1 MSIVLFDGAGHKNLQ
16 PLTFT
21 RPVAHLRVGILT
33 IQEKW
38 NKYLSQEVGIRT
50 KDYLNEKFE
59 GQDGEAEL
67 GINAGLL
74 PTQDLAETILDL
86 KKDQILM
93 KNGEVLAIKPL
104 PSSGANMQKILKGS
118 LLLEYDMDVEI
129 VRRPWDIF
137 KLNGEEIAK
146 DFAVLTH
153 ERESQ
158 PLHESNTLIG
168 EEEDIF
174 IEEGAEV
181 FAAIFNTTEGLIYI
195 GKDAVIM
202 EGAMIRGGLALCN
215 HATIKMGAKIYG
227 PTTIGPHCKVGGEV
241 GNSVII
247 GYSNKGHDGYL
258 GNSVI
263 GEWCNLGADTNT
275 SNLKNNYSEV
285 RVWSYNEEEAIPSG
299 QQFCGLIMGDHSK
312 SSINTMFNTGTV
324 VGVCA
329 NVFDGGFP
337 PKHVPSFSW
346 GGKDSIEKFKLEKAY
361 EVAERVMS
369 RRSIEF
375 TDADKEILKHI
386 SEL

>member
-21 RPVAHLRVGILT
+21 RPVAYLRIGILT

-38 NKYLSQEVGIRT
+38 NKYLNQECSVRT
-50 KDYLNEKFE
+50 KDYLTQKFNGLDTE
-59 GQDGEAEL
+59 SEL

-74 PTQDLAETILDL
+74 PTPDLAETILDL
-86 KKDQILM
+86 KNNQILM

-104 PSSGANMQKILKGS
+104 PSSDANMEKILKGS
-118 LLLEYDMDVEI
+118 LLLEYDLEVEI

-137 KLNGEEIAK
+137 KLNGSELEK
-146 DFAVLTH
+146 DFSILTN
-153 ERESQ
+153 ERESE

-168 EEEDIF
+168 DEEDVF
-174 IEEGAEV
+174 IEEGAV
-181 FAAIFNTTEGLIYI
+181 VHAAILNTLEGPIYI
-195 GKDAVIM
+195 GKDAEIM
-202 EGAMIRGGLALCN
+202 EGAMIRGSFALCDN
-215 HATIKMGAKIYG
+215 ATVKMGAKIYG
-227 PTTIGPHCKVGGEV
+227 PTTIGPHSKVGGEV
-241 GNSVII
+241 GNSVIQ
-247 GYSNKGHDGYL
+247 GFSNKGHDGYV

-299 QQFCGLIMGDHSK
+299 EQFCGLIMGDHSK

-346 GGKDSIEKFKLEKAY
+346 GGKDAIEKFKLEKAY

-369 RRSIEF
+369 RRKIEF
-375 TDADKEILKHI
+375 TSEDKAILKHI

>member
-33 IQEKW
+33 IEEKW
-38 NKYLSQEVGIRT
+38 NIYLSQEVGVRT

-59 GQDGEAEL
+59 GQNGEVDL

-74 PTQDLAETILDL
+74 PTQDLAETILAL
-86 KKDQILM
+86 KKEQILM
-93 KNGEVLAIKPL
+93 KNGEVLAINPL
-104 PSSGANMQKILKGS
+104 PSSDANMQKILKGS
-118 LLLEYDMDVEI
+118 LLLEYDEEIEI

-137 KLNGEEIAK
+137 KLNGEELAK
-146 DFAVLTH
+146 DFAVLTN

-168 EEEDIF
+168 EEEDVF

-181 FAAIFNTTEGLIYI
+181 FAAILNSTEGPIYI

-202 EGAMIRGGLALCN
+202 EGVMIRGGLALCD

-227 PTTIGPHCKVGGEV
+227 PTTIGPHSKVGGEV

-263 GEWCNLGADTNT
+263 GEWCILGADTNT

-285 RVWSYNEEEAIPSG
+285 RVWSYNEQEAIASG

-369 RRSIEF
+369 RRSIDF
-375 TDADKEILKHI
+375 TEADKEILKVI
-386 SEL
+386 SEM

>member
-1 MSIVLFDGAGHKNLQ
+1 MSTVLFDGAGHKNLQ

-38 NKYLSQEVGIRT
+38 DMYLSQETGIRT
-50 KDYLNEKFE
+50 KDYLNAKFE
-59 GQDGEAEL
+59 GQDGEVDL

-74 PTQDLAETILDL
+74 PTEDLAETILAL

-93 KNGEVLAIKPL
+93 KNGEVLAINPL
-104 PSSGANMQKILKGS
+104 PSADANMQKILKGS
-118 LLLEYDMDVEI
+118 LLLEYDMDVDI

-146 DFAVLTH
+146 DFAILTH

-174 IEEGAEV
+174 IEEGAEI
-181 FAAIFNTTEGLIYI
+181 FAAILNTAEGPIYI
-195 GKDAVIM
+195 GKDAVVM
-202 EGAMIRGGLALCN
+202 EGAMIRGGLALCD

-227 PTTIGPHCKVGGEV
+227 PTTIGPHSKVGGEV

-275 SNLKNNYSEV
+275 SNLKNNYGEV
-285 RVWSYNEEEAIPSG
+285 RVWSYNEQEAIPTG
-299 QQFCGLIMGDHSK
+299 EQFCGLIMGDHSK

-324 VGVCA
+324 VGVCS
-329 NVFDGGFP
+329 NVFDVGSP

-346 GGKDSIEKFKLEKAY
+346 AGQSKIEIFKLEKAY

-369 RRSIEF
+369 RRSIDF
-375 TDADKEILKHI
+375 TDVDKDILKVI

>member
-38 NKYLSQEVGIRT
+38 NNYLSQDVGVRT
-50 KDYLNEKFE
+50 KDYLNGKFH
-59 GQDGEAEL
+59 GQDAEVEL

-74 PTQDLAETILDL
+74 PTEDLVETILAL

-104 PSSGANMQKILKGS
+104 PNSDANMPKILKGS
-118 LLLEYDMDVEI
+118 LVLEYDVDVDI

-137 KLNGEEIAK
+137 KLNGSELIN
-146 DFAVLTH
+146 DFALLTK
-153 ERESQ
+153 ERTSE

-168 EEEDIF
+168 EEEAVF

-181 FAAIFNTTEGLIYI
+181 FAAILNTTEGPIYI

-202 EGAMIRGGLALCN
+202 EGAMIRGGLALCD

-227 PTTIGPHCKVGGEV
+227 PTTIGPHSKVGGEV

-285 RVWSYNEEEAIPSG
+285 RVWSYAEGEAIPSG
-299 QQFCGLIMGDHSK
+299 EQFCGLIMGDHSK

-346 GGKDSIEKFKLEKAY
+346 GGQSKIETFKLEKAY

-369 RRSIEF
+369 RRSIDF
-375 TDADKEILKHI
+375 TDEDKGILKHI
-386 SEL
+386 SEM

>member
-50 KDYLNEKFE
+50 KDYLNEKFQ
-59 GQDGEAEL
+59 GQDGEVEL
-67 GINAGLL
+67 GINAGLM

-104 PSSGANMQKILKGS
+104 PSADANMQKILKGS

-137 KLNGEEIAK
+137 KLNGEELAK
-146 DFAVLTH
+146 DFEVLTN

-168 EEEDIF
+168 EEDDIF

-181 FAAIFNTTEGLIYI
+181 HAAIFNTTEGPIYI
-195 GKDAVIM
+195 GKDAVVM
-202 EGAMIRGGLALCN
+202 EGAMIRGGLALCD

-227 PTTIGPHCKVGGEV
+227 PTTIGPHSKVGGEV
-241 GNSVII
+241 GNSIII

-285 RVWSYNEEEAIPSG
+285 RVWSYNEQEAIPSG

-361 EVAERVMS
+361 EVAERVMA
-369 RRSIEF
+369 RRSVEF
-375 TDADKEILKHI
+375 TEADKKILEVI
-386 SEL
+386 SGM